1 MKDPRFAKFVVLVNG
16 LTPLAILCW
25 DTATGRAGANP
36 TENAIHTTGV
46 LALTFL
52 LLSLAVTPA
61 RKITGYN
68 FLSHFR
74 RMLGLFA
81 FFYGVLH
88 LGTYFVFDRSLSLG
102 GMLSDVA
109 SKPFILLGMAAL
121 LLMAPLAATSTNA
134 MIKRLG
140 ANRWKWL
147 HRLVYPA
154 AVLAATHFWM
164 SKKSDK
170 SQPMAFALVLV
181 VLLGYRLIA
190 LLRKRVGS
198 TNTASVPRAARA

>member
-1 MKDPRFAKFVVLVNG
+1 MKDPRFAKFVLLVNG
-16 LTPLAILCW
+16 LVPLGILCF
-25 DTATGRAGANP
+25 DVATGNAGANP
-36 TENAIHTTGV
+36 TENMIHTTGV
-46 LALTFL
+46 MALVFL

-61 RKITGYN
+61 RRISGYN

-81 FFYGVLH
+81 FFYGCLH
-88 LGTYFVFDRSLSLG
+88 LFCYFKFDRELSFA
-102 GMLSDVA
+102 GMIADVA
-109 SKPFILLGMAAL
+109 NKPFILLGMAAL
-121 LLMAPLAATSTNA
+121 LLMAPLAATSTNG

-147 HRLVYPA
+147 HRLVYPV
-154 AVLAATHFWM
+154 AVLAVIHFWM

-170 SQPMAFALVLV
+170 SLPQAFALVLV

-190 LLRKRVGS
+190 VFRSRK
-198 TNTASVPRAARA
+198 NTAVPRAARA